1 MLHSRVE
8 AALSDQSAGGSHS
21 AGGSAVLARDR
32 LLVTYVLPI
41 RNTRPP
47 ADELTH
53 YLHELASL
61 VPVVVVDGSPDHIQA
76 VHRRLWGGFV
86 RHLPVESR
94 TLNGKVAGVVD
105 GVTSSLTPYVVVADD
120 DVRYDLPALR
130 RVLERLHES
139 DAVLP
144 QNYFTALPW
153 HARWDTGRTLL
164 NRALGHD
171 YPGTLGLRKEAFL
184 SCRGYCGAVLFEN
197 LELARTLTAHG
208 YRVDHARDVFVGRR
222 PPDTRQFLR
231 QRIRQAYDSRAQPA
245 RFALELAGL
254 PLVLLSALRFRRLAV
269 VLAAA
274 IVGVA
279 EAGRRRDGG
288 RAVFDPQLPLW
299 APAWAL
305 ERSMCAWLA
314 LGSGW
319 CGGVRYI
326 GTRLCTAAHPVRVLS
341 GPSCPD
347 PRCSCDTALRP
358 SARAAASGT
367 SSAQMLLSRALSASS
382 CCGSSG

>member
-1 MLHSRVE
+1 MCG
-8 AALSDQSAGGSHS
+8 QG

-32 LLVTYVLPI
+32 PLVTYVLPI
-41 RNTRPP
+41 SSTRPP
-47 ADELTH
+47 ADELTR
-53 YLHELASL
+53 YLHELALL
-61 VPVVVVDGSPDHIQA
+61 VPVIVVDGSPDQVRA
-76 VHRRLWGGFV
+76 AHRRAWGGFV

-105 GVTSSLTPYVVVADD
+105 GVTASRTPYVVVADD

-130 RVLERLHES
+130 RLLERLHDS

-144 QNYFTALPW
+144 QNYFTDLPW

-171 YPGTLGLRKEAFL
+171 YPGTLGVRREAFL

-197 LELARTLTAHG
+197 LELTRTLTAHG
-208 YRVDHARDVFVGRR
+208 YRVAHARDIFVGRR

-254 PLVLLSALRFRRLAV
+254 PVVLLSARRVRRLPVLLAAV
-269 VLAAA
+269 V
-274 IVGVA
+274 VGVA
-279 EAGRRRDGG
+279 EVGRRRDGG
-288 RAVFDPQLPLW
+288 RGAFDRQLPLW

-305 ERSMCAWLA
+305 ERSICAWLA

-319 CGGVRYI
+319 CGGVHYI
-326 GTRLCTAAHPVRVLS
+326 GTRLRTAAHPVRVLS
-341 GPSCPD
+341 GTSCPE
-347 PRCSCDTALRP
+347 PRCSCDTVLRPSAHDTVLRP

-367 SSAQMLLSRALSASS
+367 SSPAPMTAVGQERSHAHWRREEATR
-382 CCGSSG
+382 